1 MKISTNCSSLVVLGD
16 DFFFL
21 SPPPFFPFFLSFF
34 FSYTINEPHHPPL
47 PHPTPPPIRSRG
59 TWGTFFCSKQIN
71 NKHITYQRGVGLF
84 SFPDSSFMYVTY
96 FFFFCSFSG
105 LVFSAYVLSRL
116 CRWPPETPFQS
127 VRRCGLSSSNLDRNP
142 HCILM
147 NGGGPHG
154 SGP

>member
-1 MKISTNCSSLVVLGD
+1 MNPT
-16 DFFFL
+16 
-21 SPPPFFPFFLSFF
+21 
-34 FSYTINEPHHPPL
+34 TPHC
-47 PHPTPPPIRSRG
+47 PTPPTPNPHQG
-59 TWGTFFCSKQIN
+59 NLGDLFFYSKQIN

-96 FFFFCSFSG
+96 FFFFFCCSFSG
-105 LVFSAYVLSRL
+105 VVFSAYVLSRL

-147 NGGGPHG
+147 NGGGPTALAPSLPIQCKQIHEAP
-154 SGP
+154 SIFEPSPN